1 MNPNTHKN
9 GIATGK
15 DGSFTG
21 SVKDVTGPINALG
34 HTKPKQSAV
43 DGGAQPLSSAPGRLL
58 RRLQIQEDAPR
69 TRNSA
74 QEEKGE
80 NVPRTRQAGGPL
92 SGPARSQLSW
102 WRAGGPGGARG
113 GRGQRQRQGRLGIL
127 PPGRTVIPVSSLWLL
142 GSSLLALRQCAAA
155 LAPTF
160 RGSPN
165 CR

>member
-9 GIATGK
+9 GIGTGK

-74 QEEKGE
+74 RRRKAKTYPELVKQEDRCQDQREVSSHGGGL
-80 NVPRTRQAGGPL
+80 AG
-92 SGPARSQLSW
+92 Q
-102 WRAGGPGGARG
+102 GGPGGAE
-113 GRGQRQRQGRLGIL
+113 GRGRGRA
-127 PPGRTVIPVSSLWLL
+127 
-142 GSSLLALRQCAAA
+142 GSGFFPRVGL
-155 LAPTF
+155 
-160 RGSPN
+160 
-165 CR
+165 